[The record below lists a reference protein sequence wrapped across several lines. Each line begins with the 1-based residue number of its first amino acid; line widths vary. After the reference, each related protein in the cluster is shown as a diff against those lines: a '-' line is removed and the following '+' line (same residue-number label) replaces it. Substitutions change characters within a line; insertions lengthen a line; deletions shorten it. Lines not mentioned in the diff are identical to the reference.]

1 MAATTEQAPLETLKQ
16 AGMLARSG
24 RLAEAALLL
33 EQAAASSVRPAPLLL
48 EAGRLYLQ
56 ARDRSGARRCWTA
69 AVDADPALVPART
82 NLGLLLGELGEAA
95 AGKAQLEAALALKP
109 GDPDILANL
118 GAVTTNLSPPEAIGH
133 LRAALA
139 RAPDHRLA
147 LANLAAV
154 AGKSGLADEALR
166 CLERLAAL
174 DPGNPKWRLQ
184 MAFLLSKE
192 DRLDEARAS
201 YSAVLATEPGNR
213 IALSGLGRL
222 ARIRSDRP
230 EEVACLKRLLA
241 LDPNHVGALARLA
254 EIEPPPA
261 ELRLRMERSAE
272 DPARPP
278 VERFPLHFALYRLG
292 KAEQAEPGPTFRHL
306 AEANRLKAADQAST
320 GHIHYDSAAE
330 SLKVERTIAFFD
342 SAWFR
347 DHAGEGDP
355 TTRLVFIVGMPRSG
369 STLCEQILASHSQ
382 AAGVGERVDM
392 ARIAEEL
399 AAELGGV
406 WPDALARL
414 DAPRLRAK
422 AADYMAM
429 IERQAGK
436 AAIAV
441 DKTLTNILYLG
452 LIAALFPR
460 ARIVHARRHPMDVG
474 FSCFEQDF
482 SQPLPWTLDLELIAH
497 YYGLHRRLMA
507 HWRRVLPLPILDWRY
522 EAVVADIEGATRRL
536 LGFCG
541 LDFEP
546 ACLAFHETPRVVHTA
561 STEQVRQ
568 PLYASSVGKWRRY
581 EKELAPL
588 AEALRAQGVEIE
600 EA

>member
-1 MAATTEQAPLETLKQ
+1 MSMAATTEQAPQETLRR
-16 AGMLARSG
+16 AGMLAQSG

-33 EQAAASSVRPAPLLL
+33 ERAAVCASEPASLLL

-69 AVDADPALVPART
+69 AVDADSALVPART
-82 NLGLLLGELGEAA
+82 NLGLLLGELGDAA

-118 GAVTTNLSPPEAIGH
+118 GAITTNLSPPEAIGH

-139 RAPDHRLA
+139 KAPDHRLA

-166 CLERLAAL
+166 CLERLAKL
-174 DPGNPKWRLQ
+174 EPGKPKWRLQ

-192 DRLDEARAS
+192 DRLDEARAI
-201 YSAVLATEPGNR
+201 YSAVLAAEPGNR
-213 IALSGLGRL
+213 TALLGLGRL
-222 ARIRSDRP
+222 ARIRGDRP

-241 LDPNHVGALARLA
+241 LDPNHVDALARLA

-261 ELRLRMERSAE
+261 DLRLRMERLAE
-272 DPARPP
+272 DATRPP
-278 VERFPLHFALYRLG
+278 AERFPLHFALYRLG
-292 KAEQAEPGPTFRHL
+292 KAEQAEPTRCFRHL
-306 AEANRLKAADQAST
+306 AEANRLKAAEEASK
-320 GHIHYDSAAE
+320 GRVYDPAAE
-330 SLKVERTIAFFD
+330 TRAAERTIDFFD
-342 SAWFR
+342 QAWFR
-347 DHAGEGDP
+347 EHADWGDP
-355 TTRLVFIVGMPRSG
+355 ATRLAFVVGMPRSG
-369 STLCEQILASHSQ
+369 STLCEQIIASHSR
-382 AAGVGERVDM
+382 AAGVGERLDIV
-392 ARIAEEL
+392 RIAEEL
-399 AAELGGV
+399 ASELGGT
-406 WPDALARL
+406 WPEALTRL
-414 DAPRLRAK
+414 KPADVRAK

-429 IERQAGK
+429 IERQAGG
-436 AAIAV
+436 ASLVI
-441 DKTLTNILYLG
+441 DKNLSNFHYLG
-452 LIAALFPR
+452 LIAVLFPR
-460 ARIVHARRHPMDVG
+460 ARIIHARRHPMDVG

-482 SQPLPWTLDLELIAH
+482 AQVWSLSLDAIAH
-497 YYGLHRRLMA
+497 NYALYRRIMA
-507 HWRRVLPLPILDWRY
+507 HWQRVLPLPMLDWPY

-546 ACLAFHETPRVVHTA
+546 ACLAFHETQRVVHTA
-561 STEQVRQ
+561 STEQVRR

-581 EKELAPL
+581 GKELEPL